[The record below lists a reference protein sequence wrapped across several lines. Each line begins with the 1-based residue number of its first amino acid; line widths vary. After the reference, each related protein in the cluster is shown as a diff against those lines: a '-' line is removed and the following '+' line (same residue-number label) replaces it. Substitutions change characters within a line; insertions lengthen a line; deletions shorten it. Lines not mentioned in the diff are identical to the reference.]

1 MGKEKALLDKVRK
14 YIELNKMLKDGD
26 SVVVGVSGGADSM
39 CLLSVLLELSFDVK
53 VVHIN
58 HMLRGKAAD
67 EDMSYV
73 EKFCLERG
81 IKCFSFPY
89 DVESIA
95 KEMKLSCEEAGRMVR
110 YEAFYKVMKEEG
122 CAKIAVAHNAGD
134 NAETILH
141 NLFRGT
147 GIKGLAG
154 ISPKRDD
161 IIRPILCLTRDEI
174 EVYLRKR
181 KIEYRI
187 DATNS
192 QNIYTRNKIRNTV
205 LTYAK
210 ENINQNVVEHINCA
224 GDMLKEIDEYISLE
238 GDRQYEKL
246 VSFENGRIKIKV
258 DGFDN
263 LHIVMKKYIIR
274 KGIFNVTD
282 SLKDITLTHIANI
295 LDLFSNE
302 VSKSVNLPYNLKAR
316 RTYDDVIIENNIE
329 GINDKTFD
337 INVNI
342 TGFGEFVVGENGEK
356 LVISPCSISEW
367 ETLENKYEE
376 KIYTKWLDCDILDR
390 NLVIRTRK
398 TGDYIVVDSKGSKK
412 KIKDFFIDMKIPK
425 EKRDEILMLADG
437 GEIVWIIG
445 HRINYNFRVTEDT
458 KEIVKLEYRK

>member
-1 MGKEKALLDKVRK
+1 MLDKVRK
-14 YIELNKMLKDGD
+14 YIELNKMLEVGD

-73 EKFCLERG
+73 EKFCLDRG
-81 IKCFSFPY
+81 IKCFSFSY

-95 KEMKLSCEEAGRMVR
+95 NEKKLSCEEAGRLVR
-110 YEAFYKVMKEEG
+110 YEAFYKVMNEEG

-154 ISPKRDD
+154 ISPKRED

-174 EVYLRKR
+174 EEYLDDR

-192 QNIYTRNKIRNTV
+192 QNIFTRNKIRNTV
-205 LTYAK
+205 LTYVK

-224 GDMLKEIDEYISLE
+224 GDMLREIDEYISLE
-238 GDRQYEKL
+238 GERQYEKQ
-246 VSFENGRIKIKV
+246 VSFENGRVKIKV
-258 DGFDN
+258 DGFN
-263 LHIVMKKYIIR
+263 SLHIVMKKYIIR

-316 RTYDDVIIENNIE
+316 RTYDEVIIESNIE
-329 GINDKTFD
+329 RVNEEAFD

-342 TGFGEFVVGENGEK
+342 TGFGEFEVGMCGEK
-356 LVISPCSISEW
+356 LAVSPCSISEW
-367 ETLENKYEE
+367 EALENKYEE

-412 KIKDFFIDMKIPK
+412 KIKDLFIDLKIPR
-425 EKRDEILMLADG
+425 ENRDEVLMLADG
-437 GEIVWIIG
+437 SEIVWIIG
-445 HRINYNFRVTEDT
+445 HRINYNFRVTENT